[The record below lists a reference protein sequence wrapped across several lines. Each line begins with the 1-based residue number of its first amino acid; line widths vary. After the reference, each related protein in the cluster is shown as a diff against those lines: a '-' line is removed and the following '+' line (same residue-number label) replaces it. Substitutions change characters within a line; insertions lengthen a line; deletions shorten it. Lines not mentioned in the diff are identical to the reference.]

1 MIRRCKCIAAALL
14 SLAMIYPIESLA
26 GPYEDGDVAFRKK
39 NYEAALQHWR
49 PSASA
54 GHAGAQFGL
63 ATLYYGGLGV
73 VIDYDEAFDWCTKAA
88 DQGLPPAQYMLAAM
102 YRDGKGVGQDPATAA
117 SLFRKAEEQDVQGAQ
132 YSIGLMYFT
141 GEGVAADNDE
151 AYYWLSL
158 AASGSDKERAQ
169 LRSTAGYLRDQAAAK
184 LSEQQIAATRK
195 RIADRKAPAS
205 R

>member
-1 MIRRCKCIAAALL
+1 MIRRCNRIATALL
-14 SLAMIYPIESLA
+14 SLAMIYPIEGLA

-49 PSASA
+49 PAASA
-54 GHAGAQFGL
+54 GHAGAQFGV

-73 VIDYDEAFDWCTKAA
+73 VIDYDQAFEWCTKAA

-102 YRDGKGVGQDPATAA
+102 YRDGKGVGQDPATAV
-117 SLFRKAEEQDVQGAQ
+117 SLFRKAAEQDVRGAQ

-158 AASGSDKERAQ
+158 AASGSDKEHAQ
-169 LRSTAGYLRDQAAAK
+169 LRSTASYLRDQAAQK
-184 LSEQQIAATRK
+184 LNAQQIEVARK

>member
-1 MIRRCKCIAAALL
+1 MIRRCKRIAAALL
-14 SLAMIYPIESLA
+14 SLAMIYPIEGLA

-49 PSASA
+49 PAASS
-54 GHAGAQFGL
+54 GHAGAQLGI
-63 ATLYYGGLGV
+63 ATLYYAGLGV
-73 VIDYDEAFDWCTKAA
+73 VIDYDEAFEWCTKAA

-117 SLFRKAEEQDVQGAQ
+117 SLFRRAAEQDVQGAQ
-132 YSIGLMYFT
+132 YSIGLMYLT
-141 GEGVAADNDE
+141 GEGIAADNDE

-158 AASGSDKERAQ
+158 AASGSDKEHAQ
-169 LRSTAGYLRDQAAAK
+169 LRSTASYLRDQAAAK